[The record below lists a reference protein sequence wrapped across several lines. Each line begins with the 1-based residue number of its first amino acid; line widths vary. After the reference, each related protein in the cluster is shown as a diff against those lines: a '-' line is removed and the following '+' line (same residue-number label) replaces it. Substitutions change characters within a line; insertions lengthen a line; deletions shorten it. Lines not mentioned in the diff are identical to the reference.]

1 LLFIFQKAKI
11 TFWIISWKL
20 NRNQG
25 KVGWEEND
33 SKFKAE
39 MCLLVMAIVLFA
51 LSAFFYSYQAASEGL
66 TFSLESSSYPYR
78 VHALTFVGFGSVLM
92 LTASIS
98 YSKRSKNFGNSSR
111 RV

>member
-1 LLFIFQKAKI
+1 M
-11 TFWIISWKL
+11 
-20 NRNQG
+20 
-25 KVGWEEND
+25 
-33 SKFKAE
+33 KFKAE
-39 MCLLVMAIVLFA
+39 MCLLLMAIVLFA
-51 LSAFFYSYQAASEGL
+51 LSAFFYSYHAASEGL
-66 TFSLESSSYPYR
+66 TFSVGSSYPYR